1 MSHLPQRP
9 LPRITAAA
17 ALALGLSLALCS
29 GSAAGSDGDS
39 AAGSHGTRSAGC
51 RTYLQGWTEQTMQF
65 FATGEQN
72 PYPAQEVGDSLIY
85 NDNVYDENDQKVGH
99 AVGYV
104 SVFAKRPSDGHLISR
119 YDHTVELPDGDLSGT
134 GIVDRTAMFQ
144 GATAVFHVHGT
155 SGAYAG
161 KRGTYSWKLVQVPPD
176 FDTRVSLTLTL
187 CG

>member
-9 LPRITAAA
+9 VPRMTAAA
-17 ALALGLSLALCS
+17 VLALGLSFALCT
-29 GSAAGSDGDS
+29 GSAAGSDT
-39 AAGSHGTRSAGC
+39 AGAHGARPAGGGC
-51 RTYLQGWTEQTMQF
+51 QTYLQGWTEQTMQF
-65 FATGEQN
+65 FATGPQN
-72 PYPAQEVGDSLIY
+72 PYPAQQVGDALIY

-104 SVFAKRPSDGHLISR
+104 SVFEKRESDGHLLSR
-119 YDHTVELPDGDLSGT
+119 YDHTVELPDGDLTGT
-134 GIVDRTAMFQ
+134 GLVDRTAMFG
-144 GATAVFHVHGT
+144 GATAVFDVHGT

-161 KRGTYSWKLVQVPPD
+161 KYGTYSWKLVQVPPD